1 MFYKKKHHTH
11 TKVVRPTP
19 RRRSRIKSTGAFRAH
34 ILILN
39 HHTLA
44 VAVAVAVVA
53 ARSLVSSP
61 RASPRPRPRARP
73 PSSSRAFI
81 VGIARHRPHFVLVRA
96 LSIASPHRQRHD
108 VFAPHARPR
117 VRPERASQRLH
128 RERLLA
134 RVHAREPRVRA
145 RLAIAHERDVALAS
159 DEIVPDGERAQLE
172 KDATRR
178 ERVGVVGVGVG
189 VVARRARASDS
200 CDAAATRVGRRR
212 RFARAARSA
221 ERRRGARA
229 RSRKSAPRD

>member
-1 MFYKKKHHTH
+1 MFYKKKRHTH

-39 HHTLA
+39 HHTL
-44 VAVAVAVVA
+44 AVAVAVVA

-81 VGIARHRPHFVLVRA
+81 VGIARHRPRFVLVRA

-128 RERLLA
+128 RERSLA

-189 VVARRARASDS
+189 GGGGARARRTP
-200 CDAAATRVGRRR
+200 ATRRR
-212 RFARAARSA
+212 RGSVVGGDSRARRGVRT
-221 ERRRGARA
+221 RRRGARA